1 MKLVFITCANRRF
14 LCQQPQLLAHWYFFF
29 SILGFNNISLYLG
42 TSHPAMSEIKV
53 GILTVSDRCSRGE
66 AEDTAGAN
74 LKDLVAKNS
83 LFRGQVHTRSM
94 DTVDVMTVSPYPCH
108 IVPIPFCVVL

>member
-1 MKLVFITCANRRF
+1 MSAAPAPCSLVF
-14 LCQQPQLLAHWYFFF
+14 FFF

-74 LKDLVAKNS
+74 LKDLIAKNT

-94 DTVDVMTVSPYPCH
+94 SWILLMS
-108 IVPIPFCVVL
+108 